1 MRIEEKILAN
11 LIHNE
16 KYCRKVAPFIDSS
29 YFSERNEEIVS
40 QEILGFFN
48 KYNKLPTPD
57 ILSIE
62 LSNRTDIRDNELQ
75 NYIEYVNT
83 LQEDDS
89 DYNWLIDNTEKYC
102 KDRAVYNA
110 ILKSISILDGKEASL
125 TKDSIPSVLQTALSV
140 SFDVNVGHDYL
151 EDGDTRYELYHLQE
165 DKIPFDLD
173 KLNEITDGG
182 MSNKAIYIVLAGS
195 GLGKSQFM
203 CHVAASTLIQNKN
216 VLYIT
221 LEMSEE
227 KIAERID
234 ANLMN
239 INIDQLKHLDKS
251 DFDNRLQRISKKTH
265 GSLVIKE
272 YPTASVHSGHFRA
285 LFEELKVKKDFVPN
299 LLIVDYLNICNS
311 ARIRSGLNTNSYGL
325 IKAIA
330 EELRGLGVEYNIPVL
345 TASQLTRS
353 AQTSSD
359 VEITDISDSIGTMYI
374 ADFVIALTRSEELDR
389 LNQIAVKQIKNR
401 YSDPSKNRRFILGVD
416 RAKMKFYNVEDSA
429 QGNITP
435 DVADTFAASSSFTP
449 KSQSFNEFLF

>member
-16 KYCRKVAPFIDSS
+16 DYCRKVAPYLDVT
-29 YFSERNEEIVS
+29 YFTEKNEKVIAE
-40 QEILGFFN
+40 EILGFFT
-48 KYNKLPTPD
+48 KYNKLPSQD
-57 ILSIE
+57 IIAIE
-62 LSNRTDIRDNELQ
+62 LSNRTDIRDKELE
-75 NYIEYVNT
+75 NFIEYVEKLTVDN
-83 LQEDDS
+83 S
-89 DYNWLIDNTEKYC
+89 DYDWLLENTEKYC

-110 ILKSISILDGKEASL
+110 ILQSISILDGKDAVY
-125 TKDSIPSVLQTALSV
+125 TKDAIPTILQKALGV
-140 SFDVNVGHDYL
+140 SFDVNVGHNYL
-151 EDGDTRYELYHLQE
+151 TDGDARYELYHLKE

-173 KLNEITDGG
+173 MLNLITNGG

-203 CHVAASTLIQNKN
+203 CHVAASTLIQSKN

-239 INIDQLKHLDKS
+239 ITIEELKELDKS
-251 DFDNRLQRISKKTH
+251 SFDNKLNKISKKTH
-265 GSLVIKE
+265 GNLVIKE

-285 LFEELKVKKDFVPN
+285 LIEELKVKKDFKPD
-299 LLIVDYLNICNS
+299 LLIIDYLNICNS
-311 ARIRSGLNTNSYGL
+311 ARLRSGMNTNSYGL

-374 ADFVIALTRSEELDR
+374 ADFVMALMRSEELDR
-389 LNQIAVKQIKNR
+389 LNQISVKQIKNR

-416 RAKMKFYNVEDSA
+416 RPRMKFYNVEDSA
-429 QGNITP
+429 QRNITQ
-435 DVADTFAASSSFTP
+435 DVMDIEPTNTFLKQPNSY
-449 KSQSFNEFLF
+449 NEFLF